1 MVGCPN
7 TTSLPAVWSAGSVP
21 VSAAP
26 DRNIRKYKF
35 DKGTIPM
42 SRVIKSAA
50 SDYLEK
56 SLDLN
61 PPTGHE
67 LESVGAVTD
76 RPRVHTV
83 RPYDVGCQTV
93 K

>member
-1 MVGCPN
+1 
-7 TTSLPAVWSAGSVP
+7 
-21 VSAAP
+21 
-26 DRNIRKYKF
+26 
-35 DKGTIPM
+35 M

-50 SDYLEK
+50 SGYLEK

-61 PPTGHE
+61 PPTGHA

-76 RPRVHTV
+76 RPRAHTV